1 MGISAKEVNEL
12 RKKTGAGIMDCKKAL
27 TASEGDMDGAIE
39 YLRKKGQ
46 KVAELRAGRDANE
59 GAVIATV
66 NAEANR
72 GVIVYLACETDFVA
86 KNDDFVA
93 FAKSLASHALAENID
108 SYDALMASSLDGKS
122 VADHVAER
130 VGMIGE
136 SISIKAFHALEAAK
150 VVPYIHAGNRIGV
163 LLGLS
168 KDVGGA
174 TEVGRDVGMQVAAM
188 RPIGLDESNIPE
200 DVREREIQI
209 ARDKALQDNK
219 PEHIIDKIA
228 EGSLKKFYK
237 ENTLVH
243 QSFVKD
249 PSLTV
254 AQYVQKLD
262 KELSITAFLRCEL
275 GE

>member
-1 MGISAKEVNEL
+1 
-12 RKKTGAGIMDCKKAL
+12 
-27 TASEGDMDGAIE
+27 
-39 YLRKKGQ
+39 
-46 KVAELRAGRDANE
+46 
-59 GAVIATV
+59 
-66 NAEANR
+66 
-72 GVIVYLACETDFVA
+72 
-86 KNDDFVA
+86 
-93 FAKSLASHALAENID
+93 
-108 SYDALMASSLDGKS
+108 
-122 VADHVAER
+122 
-130 VGMIGE
+130 MIGE
-136 SISIKAFHALEAAK
+136 SISIKAFHSLEAAK

-168 KDVGGA
+168 KDVEGA

-188 RPIGLDESNIPE
+188 RPIGLDESNIPD
-200 DVREREIQI
+200 DVRERELQI
-209 ARDKALQDNK
+209 ARDKAIQDNK
-219 PEHIIDKIA
+219 PEHIIEKIA

-254 AQYVQKLD
+254 AQYVQNLD

>member
-1 MGISAKEVNEL
+1 
-12 RKKTGAGIMDCKKAL
+12 MDCKKAL

-59 GAVIATV
+59 GAVIAMV
-66 NAEANR
+66 NDSSNR
-72 GVIVYLACETDFVA
+72 GVVVYLACETDFVA
-86 KNDDFVA
+86 KNEDFVA
-93 FAKSLASHALAENID
+93 FANSLAEHALSENID
-108 SYDALMASSLDGKS
+108 SHDALMSSALNGKS

-168 KDVGGA
+168 KDVEGT

-200 DVREREIQI
+200 EIRERELQI

-219 PEHIIDKIA
+219 PEHIIEKIA

-249 PSLTV
+249 PSLSV
-254 AQYVQKLD
+254 AQYVQNLD